1 VRDKKPSPGRRPF
14 TAAALRAVCRA
25 SPFLLLL
32 ALAVPAASKAA
43 RAVSPAPASA
53 AGFSLPTSRG
63 TVALDAL
70 RGKVV
75 LVDFWASWCVPCR
88 QSFPWMSAVSER
100 YAASGLVVVAIDL
113 DKSREPA
120 EAFLREFSPPFI
132 VAFDP
137 AGKTAEAYD
146 VRAMPSSYLVGRDGR
161 LVYSHAGF
169 DPRDAATIENQ
180 IKEAVAK

>member
-1 VRDKKPSPGRRPF
+1 LSSGERGPF
-14 TAAALRAVCRA
+14 AAAALRALRQV

-32 ALAVPAASKAA
+32 LFALP
-43 RAVSPAPASA
+43 AVSKTAGGPAPA
-53 AGFSLPTSRG
+53 AGFALPTGSG

-88 QSFPWMSAVSER
+88 QSFPWMSDVSER
-100 YAASGLVVVAIDL
+100 YAASGLVVVAINL
-113 DKSREPA
+113 DKSRDPA
-120 EAFLREFSPPFI
+120 EEFLREFTPPFI

-146 VRAMPSSYLVGRDGR
+146 VRAMPSSYLVGRDGS

-169 DPRDAATIENQ
+169 DLRDAATIEKQ
-180 IKEAVAK
+180 IKEAVTK

>member
-1 VRDKKPSPGRRPF
+1 MR
-14 TAAALRAVCRA
+14 RA

-32 ALAVPAASKAA
+32 ALAIPAVSKTARGA
-43 RAVSPAPASA
+43 RAAPAPA
-53 AGFSLPTSRG
+53 AGFTLPTRGG
-63 TVALDAL
+63 TVTLDAL

-137 AGKTAEAYD
+137 AGKTAVAYD
-146 VRAMPSSYLVGRDGR
+146 VTAMPSSFLLGRDGSI
-161 LVYSHAGF
+161 VHSHAGF
-169 DPRDAATIENQ
+169 DLRNAATIENE